1 MKKKAEE
8 LVNRFYHSI
17 VDKNVNGRTM
27 YLLMSKLQAKK
38 CALIA
43 VDEIIKE
50 CNIWGNDTLE
60 YWEQVKTE
68 IYNL

>member
-8 LVNRFYHSI
+8 LVNRFYNFT
-17 VDKNVNGRTM
+17 VDKNENGRTN

-38 CALIA
+38 CAVIA

-68 IYNL
+68 INNL